1 MASMVQANQTNR
13 AAPAIKAEAIAAHQ
27 TSAEPLPY
35 PPPRAVESKSIYA
48 PSRAREGRERAER
61 IPLGIICVLAAT
73 ILLAGSSALSKWLV
87 GTYPIGEIL
96 FGRGAPALVG
106 SSLAILPAA
115 GLGGFRTKRL
125 RDHMLRGIFQSSAQP
140 FPVIRFRFM

>member
-1 MASMVQANQTNR
+1 MASMVQANQTNS

-35 PPPRAVESKSIYA
+35 PPPRAVESKSIYP

-87 GTYPIGEIL
+87 GTYPIGEML
-96 FGRGAPALVG
+96 FIRAAAAL
-106 SSLAILPAA
+106 SARASRSCPRL
-115 GLGGFRTKRL
+115 GLGCF
-125 RDHMLRGIFQSSAQP
+125 
-140 FPVIRFRFM
+140 

>member
-35 PPPRAVESKSIYA
+35 PPPRSVESKSIYP

-73 ILLAGSSALSKWLV
+73 ILFAGSSTLSKWVL
-87 GTYPIGEIL
+87 GAYPIGTLL
-96 FGRGAPALVG
+96 FCRSVPARVG
-106 SSLAILPAA
+106 SRHAIPP
-115 GLGGFRTKRL
+115 
-125 RDHMLRGIFQSSAQP
+125 SP
-140 FPVIRFRFM
+140 

>member
-1 MASMVQANQTNR
+1 MASMVQATQTRR

-27 TSAEPLPY
+27 TSAEPFPY
-35 PPPRAVESKSIYA
+35 PPPRAVESKSICP

-87 GTYPIGEIL
+87 GTYPIGQML
-96 FGRGAPALVG
+96 VARAAAARGG
-106 SSLAILPAA
+106 SGLAVLPAA
-115 GLGGFRTKRL
+115 GVSVVRTKRL
-125 RDHMLRGIFQSSAQP
+125 ADHEPR
-140 FPVIRFRFM
+140 

>member
-35 PPPRAVESKSIYA
+35 PPPRAVESKSIYP

-73 ILLAGSSALSKWLV
+73 RAFDEKVESLIVDSHD
-87 GTYPIGEIL
+87 GEI
-96 FGRGAPALVG
+96 GRAHV
-106 SSLAILPAA
+106 
-115 GLGGFRTKRL
+115 
-125 RDHMLRGIFQSSAQP
+125 
-140 FPVIRFRFM
+140 